1 MRTLAPETVA
11 LLDSIAESEDVAPI
25 DLALARMLAEHDP
38 DRAREVALA
47 AALVSAMQRRGH
59 TAVELGAW
67 AGEPFPGTE
76 VRLPEASLWRQR
88 LDASPTVS
96 DGEVVAPLVMD
107 AGGRL
112 YLYRL
117 WRAEGRVASR
127 IAELV
132 GESGQAPEAVR
143 ETFAALFPEAGAGD
157 RQALAAAG
165 ALRHR
170 MAVVAG
176 GPGTGKT
183 TTVAKLLALLL
194 SADPDLTVALATPT
208 GKASNR
214 LTESIASRSA
224 ALPVSDSVRQ
234 RLAVE
239 AITLHRLLKYSPT
252 RRRWGRGPASPIP
265 ADVVVVDE
273 TSMTDLL
280 MFDALLASLR
290 PGARLVL
297 LGDADQLPSVGAG
310 AVFGDLCDAGARE
323 AVGPGFQAFC
333 DALGVVTPEASGAPG
348 SELEASGEASFPPVQ
363 EESGAVDAPSP
374 QPASGDD
381 AMADAVV
388 RLTVSHRFSDD
399 SGIGR
404 LASALREGDEAGV
417 RDVLTDGASGDVVC
431 LDPADRAEAIWAH
444 AEPHARALCTA
455 ETPEAALSA
464 AAAFRML
471 APTRGGR
478 WGVCALNRLV
488 ERRLS
493 EDGLRLSP
501 TDPWYHGR
509 PILVT
514 ENDYDRDLFNG
525 DVGVVWRPS
534 TEGRW
539 RQRPVVVFEGKDGV
553 REVPVAQLPEH
564 ETAWAMTIHKSQG
577 SEFDDVL
584 VVLPAP
590 RSAQARRLS
599 RQLVYTAVT
608 RAKGAAPEA
617 SGAPSLTILGSA
629 EQMAEAAGIAD
640 RRAGGLAARLREMP
654 ER

>member
-1 MRTLAPETVA
+1 MRDLSPETVA
-11 LLDSIAESEDVAPI
+11 LLDALAESEDARPI

-38 DRAREVALA
+38 ERAREVALA

-59 TAVELGAW
+59 TAVDLDAW
-67 AGEPFPGTE
+67 AGEPFPGAE
-76 VRLPEASLWRQR
+76 SIALPAAGLWRQR
-88 LDASPTVS
+88 LDESPTVS
-96 DGEVVAPLVMD
+96 DGGTVAPLVLDD
-107 AGGRL
+107 AGRL

-117 WRAEGRVASR
+117 WRAEGRVARR
-127 IAELV
+127 ISALV
-132 GESGQAPEAVR
+132 GMAETSPEASGEVR
-143 ETFAALFPEAGAGD
+143 EAFAALFPEAASGD

-170 MAVVAG
+170 LAVVAG

-194 SADPDLTVALATPT
+194 SADPDLSIALATPT
-208 GKASNR
+208 GKAANR
-214 LTESIASRSA
+214 LGESIVSRVA
-224 ALPVSDSVRQ
+224 DLPVAPEVRE
-234 RLAVE
+234 RVPRE
-239 AITLHRLLKYSPT
+239 AMTLHRLLQYSPT
-252 RRRWGRGPASPIP
+252 RRRWRRGPDAPVP

-273 TSMTDLL
+273 TSMADLL
-280 MFDALLASLR
+280 LFDALLAALR

-310 AVFGDLCDAGARE
+310 AVFGDLCASGARE

-333 DALGVVTPEASGAPG
+333 DALGVTVGGEGGRGKSEEGQSDPAPEASGD
-348 SELEASGEASFPPVQ
+348 
-363 EESGAVDAPSP
+363 SGAPTGRPAGSPLPDSDAL
-374 QPASGDD
+374 
-381 AMADAVV
+381 ADAVV
-388 RLTVSHRFSDD
+388 RLTVSHRFADD

-404 LASALREGDEAGV
+404 LAAALREGDAPGV
-417 RDVLTDGASGDVVC
+417 RDVLASGAADVACV
-431 LDPADRAEAIWAH
+431 DPADRAEAIWIH

-455 ETPEAALSA
+455 ETPEAALEV

-478 WGVCALNRLV
+478 WGVHALNRLV

-493 EDGLRLSP
+493 EEGLRLSP

-525 DVGVVWRPS
+525 DVGVVWRPA
-534 TEGRW
+534 GVGGW
-539 RQRPVVVFEGKDGV
+539 RQRPVVVFEGKASGEV

-564 ETAWAMTIHKSQG
+564 ETAWAMTVHKSQG

-584 VVLPAP
+584 VVLPTP
-590 RSAQARRLS
+590 GSAQARRLT
-599 RQLVYTAVT
+599 RELVYTAVT
-608 RAKGAAPEA
+608 RAKGASSAR
-617 SGAPSLTILGSA
+617 GPSLTILGGA
-629 EQMAEAAGIAD
+629 EQVAEAAERAE
-640 RRAGGLAARLREMP
+640 RRASGLAERLR
-654 ER
+654 